1 MNSHREDSIGKPPR
15 PHALEYG
22 RLQER
27 TVFQLLEL
35 VLEVAV
41 RTLSVGLGHSCLSGF
56 HQGSEKVRILRRWVA
71 QELADK
77 PVEKYGNR
85 SHEKER
91 EGGSDDDTHGA
102 WVRLRGTAREL
113 VFVKVAAV
121 LVAVKLA
128 ARFFT
133 RGRVKLSPV
142 AEVFVVAVDHL
153 VDEGRHGQGPKDRSR
168 KIEHPH
174 KPCWCVAFVHTERL
188 ARVVAASQGTD
199 EVFCPRCSL
208 VLQQAVR
215 RREQQAVPEVHV
227 QRWIQLRAQVS
238 TTQRFL
244 RLLSTQWR

>member
-41 RTLSVGLGHSCLSGF
+41 RTLSVGLGHFCPSRCL
-56 HQGSEKVRILRRWVA
+56 QGSEKVRVLRRWVA
-71 QELADK
+71 QKLVDK
-77 PVEKYGNR
+77 PVEKHGNR

-91 EGGSDDDTHGA
+91 EGGSDDDTDGT
-102 WVRLRGTAREL
+102 WVRLRGAARKL
-113 VFVKVAAV
+113 VLVKVAAV
-121 LVAVKLA
+121 LVAIELTVGL
-128 ARFFT
+128 FT
-133 RGRVKLSPV
+133 RGLVRLSLV
-142 AEVFVVAVDHL
+142 AEVFVVTVDHL
-153 VDEGRHGQGPKDRSR
+153 IDDGRHEQGPEDRSR

-174 KPCWCVAFVHTERL
+174 KPCWCVALVHTERL
-188 ARVVAASQGTD
+188 ASVVAASQGTD